1 MLYPPTTPPPTPPR
15 YRQLSPPLY
24 GSIASIFGR
33 DLYYGWI
40 AITYSK
46 KQRKNSMFEEPS
58 HVNLLSLNHVCK
70 IGLKTFN
77 WIVSGI
83 KTC

>member
-1 MLYPPTTPPPTPPR
+1 MAALPS
-15 YRQLSPPLY
+15 L
-24 GSIASIFGR
+24 FGR

-40 AITYSK
+40 VITYSK

-70 IGLKTFN
+70 IGSF
-77 WIVSGI
+77 
-83 KTC
+83 